1 MRHKLYGF
9 AYLIPLY
16 PISPGDGGHAILSY
30 MLLFLRLG
38 SDRLMFDSTLTGNAN
53 FSLTYMEFIITDIF
67 NKNVMMEF
75 NSTRGNWTGF
85 SVYSSDV
92 AKSHNNPV
100 DKALREIQKKK
111 LCFDNLE
118 AIKEMY
124 YVVVCLFVCLLTKG
138 TKLLFSDNMAFT
150 PTIKLKSVKQFGG
163 SHPAVLVC
171 SAFDFYPKQIK
182 MTWLRNQQQVTTG
195 VSSSEVMPDG
205 DWYYQSHSYLE
216 YTPTPGEKI
225 ACVVEHITLS
235 KPEYVF
241 WDPSLPV
248 AERNKIVVGLSGLL
262 LGFVAVISGLIYYKK
277 KSAGYIT
284 LCNSKDN
291 KGTIMNY

>member
-1 MRHKLYGF
+1 MYEVPGF
-9 AYLIPLY
+9 WGIHGCNLMQGERKFQNDNKTIY
-16 PISPGDGGHAILSY
+16 SGHD
-30 MLLFLRLG
+30 FE
-38 SDRLMFDSTLTGNAN
+38 D
-53 FSLTYMEFIITDIF
+53 MEFIITDIF

-111 LCFDNLE
+111 LC
-118 AIKEMY
+118 
-124 YVVVCLFVCLLTKG
+124 

>member
-30 MLLFLRLG
+30 MLLFLRLDYYQNKACCTFKG
-38 SDRLMFDSTLTGNAN
+38 HDFED
-53 FSLTYMEFIITDIF
+53 MEFIITDIF

-118 AIKEMY
+118 AIKDCQAM
-124 YVVVCLFVCLLTKG
+124 KN
-138 TKLLFSDNMAFT
+138 NMAFT

>member
-1 MRHKLYGF
+1 MNISKYCI
-9 AYLIPLY
+9 YLTHVTPFMLNKACCTFK
-16 PISPGDGGHAILSY
+16 GHD
-30 MLLFLRLG
+30 FE
-38 SDRLMFDSTLTGNAN
+38 D
-53 FSLTYMEFIITDIF
+53 MEFIITDIF

-92 AKSHNNPV
+92 KRNPN
-100 DKALREIQKKK
+100 KYKGL
-111 LCFDNLE
+111 LLS
-118 AIKEMY
+118 
-124 YVVVCLFVCLLTKG
+124 VCLFVCLLTKG